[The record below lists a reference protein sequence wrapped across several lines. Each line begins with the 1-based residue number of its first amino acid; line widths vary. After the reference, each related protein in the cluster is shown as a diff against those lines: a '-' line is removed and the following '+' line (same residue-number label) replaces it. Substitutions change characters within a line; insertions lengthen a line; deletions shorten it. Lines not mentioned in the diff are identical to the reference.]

1 MVVKESIVYLNLLLM
16 LIMQILIYEITNY
29 WPKGK
34 LSSPEHKS
42 IIIRI
47 YKNINKRFLGNK
59 LEKYNELI
67 VCNMHIIIMLRTND
81 YKA

>member
-1 MVVKESIVYLNLLLM
+1 MKLL
-16 LIMQILIYEITNY
+16 IIDQR
-29 WPKGK
+29 GK

-67 VCNMHIIIMLRTND
+67 VYAICI
-81 YKA
+81 